1 MSGIFDAGIFDAGI
15 FHGGVIDM
23 VGSSSI
29 PRTRRGTLTVF
40 ANPASSGSN
49 TILAAQGVGAKIRVT
64 SLIILA
70 SGGANTISF
79 TSDTT
84 DISADFALPANGGFV
99 LDINPTG
106 WFETAA
112 NEALNID
119 LSAAT
124 AVAVQINYK
133 LTR

>member
-1 MSGIFDAGIFDAGI
+1 MSGIFDGNIFDSGIFDE
-15 FHGGVIDM
+15 GVTTM
-23 VGSSSI
+23 GSASI
-29 PRTRRGTLTVF
+29 PRTRRGTITVF
-40 ANPASSGSN
+40 ANPASLGSN
-49 TILAAQGVGAKIRVT
+49 TILAAQGAGAKIRVT
-64 SLIILA
+64 SVVILA
-70 SGGANTISF
+70 SGGANTVSF
-79 TSDTT
+79 TSNTT
-84 DISADFALPANGGFV
+84 DITADFGLANNGGFV